1 MKSQTHWLD
10 DPLNVK
16 KLWRGFLV
24 VLGLTVAAE
33 LAVHLHP
40 HFELESLFGFHAV
53 YGLVTCLL
61 MIVGAK
67 GLALLVKKPDNYYTK
82 DQADE

>member
-10 DPLNVK
+10 DPLNIK
-16 KLWRGFLV
+16 KLWRAFMV
-24 VLGLTVAAE
+24 VLALTVAAE
-33 LAVHLHP
+33 LVVHLHP

-67 GLALLVKKPDNYYTK
+67 GLALLVKRPDDFYAE
-82 DQADE
+82 DGADD